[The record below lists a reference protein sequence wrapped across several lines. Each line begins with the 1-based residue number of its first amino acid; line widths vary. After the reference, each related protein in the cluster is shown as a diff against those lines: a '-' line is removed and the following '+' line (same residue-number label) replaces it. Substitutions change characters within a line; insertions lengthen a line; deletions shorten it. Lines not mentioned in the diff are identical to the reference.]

1 MRIIGCAWMRRC
13 RPVPLRA
20 PRTSWCLC
28 CFAARSTSIK
38 SASRSARLWRTCTA
52 CGTRACSRASA
63 APMTFIVSFV
73 SDRAPLKQETRLTT
87 LGRDG
92 VRDFDFVN
100 PPLVRG
106 STVLHPSVE
115 QMRERVRRR
124 VAGDDSLP
132 VAYGIYGTPTHHA
145 FCDALTALEGGHRS
159 WALPSGLAACTIAV
173 LAYVRQGDH
182 VLVPD
187 SVYSPTRRFCRDTL
201 ARYGIQAT
209 FYAPRI
215 GDEIEQQFRARTRVL
230 FMESPGSLTF
240 EVQDVPRLAQIAR
253 RHGAVSVL
261 DNTWATPLYLKPL
274 ALGVDVSVHA
284 ATKYIGGHSDLL
296 LGTVT
301 ANEQAWPQLRDAIHQ
316 YGLTTSPDDCWLALR
331 GLRSMAARLTR
342 HRDNA
347 ERLIAWLR
355 EQPEVARVLY
365 PALPDDP
372 GHALWRR
379 DFRGA
384 SGLFGVALA
393 ETVKESALQAMID
406 GLQLFG
412 RGYSWGGFE
421 SLLIPTRPERTAEP
435 VPPCG
440 PMFRISAGLEDPDD
454 LIADLRTGFERL
466 RAVR

>member
-1 MRIIGCAWMRRC
+1 
-13 RPVPLRA
+13 
-20 PRTSWCLC
+20 
-28 CFAARSTSIK
+28 
-38 SASRSARLWRTCTA
+38 
-52 CGTRACSRASA
+52 
-63 APMTFIVSFV
+63 V
-73 SDRAPLKQETRLTT
+73 SDPSRPSDETRLIT

-92 VRDFDFVN
+92 AHSSGFVN

-106 STVLHPSVE
+106 STVLHPSMDE
-115 QMRERVRRR
+115 MRERVRRR
-124 VAGDDSLP
+124 AGGDDSMP

-145 FCDALTALEGGHRS
+145 FCDALTALEGGYRS

-201 ARYGIQAT
+201 ARYGVEAT
-209 FYAPRI
+209 FYAPRS
-215 GDEIEQQFRARTRVL
+215 GAEIEQQFRRNTRLL

-240 EVQDVPRLAQIAR
+240 EVQDVPLLAAIAR
-253 RHGAVSVL
+253 RRGAVSVI
-261 DNTWATPLYLKPL
+261 DNTWATPLYLQPL
-274 ALGVDVSVHA
+274 ALGADVSVHA

-301 ANEQAWPQLRDAIHQ
+301 ATESAWPALRDAIHQ

-331 GLRSMAARLTR
+331 GLRSMAARLAR
-342 HRDNA
+342 HRTTA

-355 EQPEVARVLY
+355 DQPEVAEVLY
-365 PALPDDP
+365 PALAEDP

-384 SGLFGVALA
+384 SGLFGAVLA
-393 ETVKESALQAMID
+393 QSVTDRALQAMID
-406 GLQLFG
+406 GLRLFG

-421 SLLIPTRPERTAEP
+421 SLLIPVRPERTAQP
-435 VPPCG
+435 LPPRG
-440 PMFRISAGLEDPDD
+440 PMFRISAGLEDAED
-454 LIADLRTGFERL
+454 LIADLQAGFERM
-466 RAVR
+466 RAN

>member
-1 MRIIGCAWMRRC
+1 MSDPS
-13 RPVPLRA
+13 RP
-20 PRTSWCLC
+20 
-28 CFAARSTSIK
+28 
-38 SASRSARLWRTCTA
+38 
-52 CGTRACSRASA
+52 
-63 APMTFIVSFV
+63 
-73 SDRAPLKQETRLTT
+73 SDETRLIT

-92 VRDFDFVN
+92 AHSSGFVN

-106 STVLHPSVE
+106 STVLHPSVDE
-115 QMRERVRRR
+115 MRERVRRR
-124 VAGDDSLP
+124 AGGDDSMP

-145 FCDALTALEGGHRS
+145 FCDALTALEGGYRS

-201 ARYGIQAT
+201 ARYGVEAT
-209 FYAPRI
+209 FYAPRS
-215 GDEIEQQFRARTRVL
+215 GAEIEQQFRRNTRLL

-240 EVQDVPRLAQIAR
+240 EVQDVPLLAAIAR
-253 RHGAVSVL
+253 RRGAVSVI
-261 DNTWATPLYLKPL
+261 DNTWATPLYLQPL
-274 ALGVDVSVHA
+274 ALGADVSVHA

-301 ANEQAWPQLRDAIHQ
+301 ATESAWPALRDAIHQ

-331 GLRSMAARLTR
+331 GLRSMAARLAR
-342 HRDNA
+342 HRTTA

-355 EQPEVARVLY
+355 DQPEVAEVLY
-365 PALPDDP
+365 PALAEDP

-384 SGLFGVALA
+384 SGLFGAVLA
-393 ETVKESALQAMID
+393 QSVTDRALQAMID
-406 GLQLFG
+406 GLRLFG

-421 SLLIPTRPERTAEP
+421 SLLIPVRPERTAQP
-435 VPPCG
+435 LPPRG
-440 PMFRISAGLEDPDD
+440 PMFRISAGLEDAED
-454 LIADLRTGFERL
+454 LIADLQAGFERM
-466 RAVR
+466 RAN

>member
-1 MRIIGCAWMRRC
+1 
-13 RPVPLRA
+13 
-20 PRTSWCLC
+20 
-28 CFAARSTSIK
+28 
-38 SASRSARLWRTCTA
+38 
-52 CGTRACSRASA
+52 
-63 APMTFIVSFV
+63 V
-73 SDRAPLKQETRLTT
+73 SDPSRPSDETRLIT

-92 VRDFDFVN
+92 AHSSGFVN

-106 STVLHPSVE
+106 STVLHPSVDE
-115 QMRERVRRR
+115 MRERVRRR
-124 VAGDDSLP
+124 AGGDDSMP

-145 FCDALTALEGGHRS
+145 FCDALTALEGGYRS

-201 ARYGIQAT
+201 ARYGVEAT
-209 FYAPRI
+209 FYAPRS
-215 GDEIEQQFRARTRVL
+215 GAEIEQQFRRNTRLL

-240 EVQDVPRLAQIAR
+240 EVQDVPLLAAIAR
-253 RHGAVSVL
+253 RRGAVSVI
-261 DNTWATPLYLKPL
+261 DNTWATPLYLQPL
-274 ALGVDVSVHA
+274 ALGADVSVHA

-301 ANEQAWPQLRDAIHQ
+301 ATESAWPALRDAIHQ

-331 GLRSMAARLTR
+331 GLRSMAARLAR
-342 HRDNA
+342 HRTTA

-355 EQPEVARVLY
+355 DQPEVAEVLY
-365 PALPDDP
+365 PALAEDP

-384 SGLFGVALA
+384 SGLFGAVLA
-393 ETVKESALQAMID
+393 QSVTDRALQAMID
-406 GLQLFG
+406 GLRLFG

-421 SLLIPTRPERTAEP
+421 SLLIPVRPERTAQP
-435 VPPCG
+435 LPPRG
-440 PMFRISAGLEDPDD
+440 PMFRISAGLEDAED
-454 LIADLRTGFERL
+454 LIADLQAGFERM
-466 RAVR
+466 RAN